1 MLLYPILACTTHE
14 QKSHTK
20 TKKLKYQLRCGM
32 KNLDYLMDHILH
44 QIFKIILGIS
54 SKKHQKVTDNPPIKI
69 YINKIECWI
78 TFRIKGKYYL
88 EVLTPEMMKLFGS
101 TKSKIYKD
109 KNGENVLH
117 LEITEALFV
126 HCDIANNNYQQN
138 FGVLHIF
145 VPVTSGI

>member
-1 MLLYPILACTTHE
+1 
-14 QKSHTK
+14 
-20 TKKLKYQLRCGM
+20 
-32 KNLDYLMDHILH
+32 MDHILH

-69 YINKIECWI
+69 YINKIECRI
-78 TFRIKGKYYL
+78 TFRVKGKYYL

-126 HCDIANNNYQQN
+126 HCNIANNNYQQN